1 MKNLI
6 HNYIDLLKI
15 DKLSKFLLDN
25 KINLN
30 ETELN
35 YIFNLVKN
43 NWEDIINNSD
53 KYLDNLDSN
62 INLESSKKIKDLFN
76 YYKNRYKNYLF

>member
-6 HNYIDLLKI
+6 QNYIDLLKI

-76 YYKNRYKNYLF
+76 YYKNRYKSYLF

>member
-6 HNYIDLLKI
+6 QNYIDLLKI

-53 KYLDNLDSN
+53 KYY
-62 INLESSKKIKDLFN
+62 I
-76 YYKNRYKNYLF
+76 

>member
-6 HNYIDLLKI
+6 QNYIDLLKI

-76 YYKNRYKNYLF
+76 YYKNRYKKYLF

>member
-6 HNYIDLLKI
+6 QNYIDLLKI